1 MGLDA
6 KGKKIV
12 QCGIEFLSVKEEL
25 SKLSNGELDWAQQE
39 RLARLRQRKLE
50 LLMEVE
56 ALSEGETRG

>member
-25 SKLSNGELDWAQQE
+25 SKLSNGEPDSAQQE
-39 RLARLRQRKLE
+39 RLARLRRRKLE
-50 LLMEVE
+50 LLTEVE

>member
-12 QCGIEFLSVKEEL
+12 QCGIEFLSVKEQL
-25 SKLSNGELDWAQQE
+25 SKLSNGEIDSAQQE
-39 RLARLRQRKLE
+39 RLTRLRQRKLE
-50 LLMEVE
+50 LLMEVG